1 MLNTV
6 YIYLYLTKFISYY
19 CVFLSRTILNVFVV
33 YLHSGWIRIYLMTP
47 LLLDFLGEM
56 DTQNYLLKSHI
67 LFSSWFLC

>member
-6 YIYLYLTKFISYY
+6 YIYIYITNFISYY
-19 CVFLSRTILNVFVV
+19 CVLLSRTIFNVFAV
-33 YLHSGWIRIYLMTP
+33 YLHSGCIRNYLMNP
-47 LLLDFLGEM
+47 LLLDILGEM